1 MEEVRQREANMTALQ
16 AIGPRKKPRLDGS
29 LGDGSMAAPVSNKF
43 YLIFLVVGSN
53 HCNSFSLYRVME

>member
-29 LGDGSMAAPVSNKF
+29 LSDGSMAAPVSRAILLKCF
-43 YLIFLVVGSN
+43 IQHLQPS
-53 HCNSFSLYRVME
+53 